1 MGLVW
6 ALFHLPYF
14 FTLGSSQTDMPPLSF
29 TLRVIGLS
37 VLFTWLY
44 NNTRGSVLLAY
55 LLHAAVNTWSRVF
68 PIDHAPPLADWLS
81 TGVTCL
87 AAAAVLAAFGAEH
100 LTRNGRRVRHPAAAR
115 ETSQH
120 GAASEA
126 RATLARR

>member
-44 NNTRGSVLLAY
+44 NNSRGSVLLAY
-55 LLHAAVNTWSRVF
+55 LLHAAVNTWTRVF
-68 PIDHAPPLADWLS
+68 PIDHAPPLVDWLS

-87 AAAAVLAAFGAEH
+87 VAVVVLVAFGAEH
-100 LTRNGRRVRHPAAAR
+100 LTRNGRRLRHP
-115 ETSQH
+115 
-120 GAASEA
+120 EA
-126 RATLARR
+126 VRG